1 MAKYAIPQGYG
12 TVTSYLIVEQVE
24 VLIDFLQ
31 RAFATESKVC
41 ERNAA
46 GQAIH
51 GEVKVGDSW
60 VMIGQASQTHAVTS
74 SQLYL
79 YLSDVDQSYA
89 QMLAAG
95 GQSIMDP
102 VDKDYGDRLSGVRDP
117 AGNTWW
123 LASRL

>member
-1 MAKYAIPQGYG
+1 MAKYNIPQGYV
-12 TVTSYLIVEQVE
+12 TVTSYLIVEE
-24 VLIDFLQ
+24 VAEMLDFLQ
-31 RAFATESKVC
+31 RAFCGEAKVC

-60 VMIGQASQTHAVTS
+60 VMIGKTDAAHPITC

-89 QMLAAG
+89 QMLTAG
-95 GQSIMDP
+95 GQSIMEP
-102 VDKDYGDRLSGVRDP
+102 VDKEYGDRLSGVKDP
-117 AGNTWW
+117 AGNIWW